1 MRCIS
6 RSLPLILS
14 AALLLPACGGTKVL
28 VSRGTT
34 VPMDLQHMSGDQ
46 LMEYFKAK
54 GMTGYKDGSK
64 LEASIVMV
72 DLAYLKATGQ
82 MMEASEE
89 EIEALST
96 QRRFEAHI
104 EYLTP
109 TLFPGETEEE
119 GIVFEKWTATL
130 RDSKGTEITPKSFNF
145 GPPLIEKEAVAV
157 EPILTEKDTSKLI
170 LTYTLKGNMIFDYVV
185 PAGCKWVDLELVPPQ
200 TGHKTTVR
208 WLIKN

>member
-1 MRCIS
+1 MRS
-6 RSLPLILS
+6 TSHPVPFLLA
-14 AALLLPACGGTKVL
+14 AALLLSACGGTKVL

-34 VPMDLQHMSGDQ
+34 VPLELQQMSSDQ

-54 GMTGYKDGSK
+54 NMTGYKDGSK
-64 LEASIVMV
+64 LEASVVMV
-72 DLAYLKATGQ
+72 DLAYLKASGQ

-89 EIEALST
+89 EIEALTT

-104 EYLTP
+104 EYVTS
-109 TLFPGETEEE
+109 TIFPGETEEE

-130 RDSKGTEITPKSFNF
+130 RDSKGTELKPKSFNF
-145 GPPLIEKEAVAV
+145 DPPLIEKEAVAV

-185 PAGCKWVDLELVPPQ
+185 PEGCKWVDIELEPPQ

-208 WLIKN
+208 WHIKN